1 MAERP
6 TVGKHVHPTGQRAE
20 VLYSRANMRILPAT
34 RKYIHISIHVRILD
48 SGWGR
53 GNLIRV
59 FTPFKACLSPSIRG
73 VHKSSSSVTPCVASY
88 RHSVHLLSASHM
100 QIKTYI

>member
-73 VHKSSSSVTPCVASY
+73 VHKSSSSVSPCVASY
-88 RHSVHLLSASHM
+88 RYQVHLLSASHM